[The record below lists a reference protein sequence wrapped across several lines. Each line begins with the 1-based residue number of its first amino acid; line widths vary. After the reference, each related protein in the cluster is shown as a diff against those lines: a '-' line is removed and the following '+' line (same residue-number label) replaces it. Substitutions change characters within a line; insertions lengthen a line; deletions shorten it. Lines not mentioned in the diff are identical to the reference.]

1 VLVNNFRAKLWGR
14 LGKLVILGN
23 QPRLMEEKPTYTAP
37 VKYNP
42 SPENYAFLIEEQAK
56 KNKTGPSVG
65 LDRIVDQLITEARNK
80 RIAAKEIS

>member
-1 VLVNNFRAKLWGR
+1 MLVNNFRANPWGR

-23 QPRLMEEKPTYTAP
+23 QPRLMDEKPTYTAS

-42 SPENYAFLIEEQAK
+42 SPENYAFLIEQQAK

-65 LDRIVDQLITEARNK
+65 LDRIVDQLITEVRNN
-80 RIAAKEIS
+80 RIAGKEIY